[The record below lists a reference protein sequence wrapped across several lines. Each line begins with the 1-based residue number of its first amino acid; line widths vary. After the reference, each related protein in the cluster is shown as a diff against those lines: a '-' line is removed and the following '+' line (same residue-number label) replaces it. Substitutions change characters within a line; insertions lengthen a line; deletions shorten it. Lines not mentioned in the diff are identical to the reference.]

1 MSLPS
6 NAAENL
12 ASDLRGKKQEWP
24 PGCNTYFIPI
34 NEIRNHVGKEV
45 VRKVLHE
52 THPELD
58 NRGLH
63 SATNHICTDAPK
75 LFAILL
81 LCGSDQ
87 IFCPNIL
94 DIINS
99 KVTDEDLPLVRVYPS
114 DSTKYTLGKRK
125 HKSCRRE
132 HEGECGIRA
141 LSSWRSHHIQD
152 LSRDQWLALAPVF
165 KCYPDRIKHHILDD
179 STIMPYIEDQENEEG
194 AMREGG
200 YSEVWGVKIHPAH
213 QHLFSFSDSSV
224 RRKSRKKNRK
234 THASQ
239 VPMIAVKRLI
249 SRKSEDF
256 EKENDM
262 LSKLTLKKDPHLI
275 KLLATYKLKNK
286 YHFLF
291 PYAKLNLRMYWAEN
305 SLLEW
310 RETKVLWALEQLLG
324 LASALHV
331 IHEFR
336 TAYPLGSDRTDLG
349 VSRRRPS
356 MNVPMNVDKE
366 EETFGRHGD
375 LKPENILWFDNLEDF
390 GPTGILQITD
400 LGLGRFHRLE
410 SRSRQDPTTIN
421 GSPTYVPPELVLERL
436 VSRAYDIWSFAC
448 IFLEFITWMLDGNTG
463 IQDFADA
470 RLVVAHDTVIDDLFY
485 TVYYSGSEKFATVR
499 PQVTEWIQKLRKH
512 RRYSKMIR
520 DLLDLVEDRM
530 LQVDTADRIRSGE
543 LKSILS
549 KIVQRAQSNST
560 YLLG

>member
-12 ASDLRGKKQEWP
+12 ARKLKEKKLEWP
-24 PGCNTYFIPI
+24 PRGNTYFIPI
-34 NEIRNHVGKEV
+34 NEIRKHLKKDA
-45 VRKVLHE
+45 VRNVLHE
-52 THPELD
+52 IYPELD
-58 NRGLH
+58 DRGLH
-63 SATNHICTDAPK
+63 SATNHICTKALK
-75 LFAILL
+75 LFAILIL
-81 LCGSDQ
+81 YGSNQ
-87 IFCPNIL
+87 GPYPNIL
-94 DIINS
+94 DIIDS
-99 KVTDEDLPLVRVYPS
+99 KVTDEDLPLARVPS
-114 DSTKYTLGKRK
+114 HSPNYTLGKRK
-125 HKSCRRE
+125 HKSCPQE
-132 HEGECGIRA
+132 HECECGIRA
-141 LSSWRSHHIQD
+141 LSSWRSHDIED
-152 LSRDQWLALAPVF
+152 LSRDQWLVLAPVF
-165 KCYPDRIKHHILDD
+165 KSYPDRIKHHILDD
-179 STIMPYIEDQENEEG
+179 STIMPYIGDKENEEG
-194 AMREGG
+194 EMREGG
-200 YSEVWGVKIHPAH
+200 YSEVWRVQIHPAH
-213 QHLFSFSDSSV
+213 QSLFSLSDSSV
-224 RRKSRKKNRK
+224 RRKSGKKSRKS
-234 THASQ
+234 HASQ
-239 VPMIAVKRLI
+239 VPKIAVKRLI

-275 KLLATYKLKNK
+275 KLLATYKFKNK

-291 PYAKLNLRMYWAEN
+291 PFAKLNLREYWEKN
-305 SLLEW
+305 SLLKWEKT
-310 RETKVLWALEQLLG
+310 EVLWALEQLLG

-331 IHEFR
+331 IHEFK
-336 TAYPLGSDRTDLG
+336 TAYPLGSDRTDPE

-356 MNVPMNVDKE
+356 MNVRMKVDKE

-463 IQDFADA
+463 IQDFANA
-470 RLVVAHDTVIDDLFY
+470 RLVVAHDTVLDDLFY

>member
-1 MSLPS
+1 
-6 NAAENL
+6 
-12 ASDLRGKKQEWP
+12 
-24 PGCNTYFIPI
+24 
-34 NEIRNHVGKEV
+34 V

-52 THPELD
+52 AHPELD
-58 NRGLH
+58 GRRIR
-63 SATNHICTDAPK
+63 SVTKHICTETPK

-81 LCGSDQ
+81 LCSSNQ

-99 KVTDEDLPLVRVYPS
+99 NVTDEDLPLVRVYYS
-114 DSTKYTLGKRK
+114 GSTEYTLGKRK

-132 HEGECGIRA
+132 HEGECGIHA
-141 LSSWRSHHIQD
+141 LSSWRRHHIQD
-152 LSRDQWLALAPVF
+152 LSREQWLPLAPVF
-165 KCYPDRIKHHILDD
+165 KSYPNRIKHHILDD

-194 AMREGG
+194 GIREGG
-200 YSEVWGVKIHPAH
+200 YGEVWGVKIHPAH
-213 QHLFSFSDSSV
+213 QDLFSLSDSSV
-224 RRKSRKKNRK
+224 RRKLRKKNRK
-234 THASQ
+234 FHASQ
-239 VPMIAVKRLI
+239 VPMIAVKRLY

-262 LSKLTLKKDPHLI
+262 LSKLSLKKDPHLI

-291 PYAKLNLRMYWAEN
+291 PYAKFNLRMYWEKN

-310 RETKVLWALEQLLG
+310 EKTKVLWALEQLLG
-324 LASALHV
+324 LTSALHV

-336 TAYPLGSDRTDLG
+336 TTYPLGSDRTDLE
-349 VSRRRPS
+349 VSRQRPS
-356 MNVPMNVDKE
+356 MNFRMNVVKE
-366 EETFGRHGD
+366 EEIFGRHGD
-375 LKPENILWFDNLEDF
+375 LKPENILWFDNLEGF

-410 SRSRQDPTTIN
+410 SRSRQDPTTID

-436 VSRAYDIWSFAC
+436 VSRAYDIWSFGC

-470 RLVVAHDTVIDDLFY
+470 RLVVAHDTIVDDLFY
-485 TVYYSGSEKFATVR
+485 TVYCSGSEKFATVR
-499 PQVTEWIQKLRKH
+499 PRVTEWIQKLRRH

-520 DLLDLVEDRM
+520 DLLDLVENRM
-530 LQVDTADRIRSGE
+530 LQVDTADRVRSGE
-543 LKSILS
+543 LKSILNE
-549 KIVQRAQSNST
+549 IVQRAKSSSA

>member
-6 NAAENL
+6 NAANNL
-12 ASDLRGKKQEWP
+12 ASKLKGKKQEWP
-24 PGCNTYFIPI
+24 PKCNTYFIPI
-34 NEIRNHVGKEV
+34 NETRNLVRKEA

-52 THPELD
+52 MYPRLD
-58 NRGLH
+58 DRGLH
-63 SATNHICTDAPK
+63 SATNHICTKAPK
-75 LFAILL
+75 LFATLL
-81 LCGSDQ
+81 LYGKSQ
-87 IFCPNIL
+87 SFYPNIL
-94 DIINS
+94 GIINS
-99 KVTDEDLPLVRVYPS
+99 EVTDEDLPLVRRYSS
-114 DSTKYTLGKRK
+114 DGTNYTLVKRK
-125 HKSCRRE
+125 HNSCGRE
-132 HEGECGIRA
+132 HECECGIRA
-141 LSSWRSHHIQD
+141 LSSWKTNHFKD
-152 LSRDQWLALAPVF
+152 LGGVQWLVLAPVF
-165 KCYPDRIKHHILDD
+165 KSYPDRIKHHILDEG
-179 STIMPYIEDQENEEG
+179 TIMPYIDDKENEDG

-213 QHLFSFSDSSV
+213 QFLLSLSDCSV
-224 RRKSRKKNRK
+224 RRKSGKKSRK

-275 KLLATYKLKNK
+275 KLLATYKFKNK

-291 PYAKLNLRMYWAEN
+291 PFAKFNLRQYWEKN

-310 RETKVLWALEQLLG
+310 EKTNVLWALEQLLG

-331 IHEFR
+331 IHEFS
-336 TAYPLGSDRTDLG
+336 TAYPLGSDRTDPE
-349 VSRRRPS
+349 VSRRRPF
-356 MNVPMNVDKE
+356 MNVRMNVDKE

-375 LKPENILWFDNLEDF
+375 LKPENILWFDNVEGF

-463 IQDFADA
+463 VQGFADE
-470 RLVVAHDTVIDDLFY
+470 RLAVAHDGVEDDLFY
-485 TVYYSGSEKFATVR
+485 TVYYSGSEKFAIVR
-499 PQVTEWIQKLRKH
+499 PGVTEWVQKLRKH

-520 DLLDLVEDRM
+520 DLLDLVEKRM
-530 LQVDTADRIRSGE
+530 LQVDTGDRIKSGE

-549 KIVQRAQSNST
+549 EIVQRAQSSSK